1 MEELLMFLA
10 RGLVKNKDSVKVK
23 IDKPLPDGTV
33 NYKIC
38 VDDQDT
44 GRLIG
49 KKGRIAKAIRQVVR
63 ASDIIKGTKSLVQV
77 GENGDNKD
85 YIEYSKNHLET

>member
-10 RGLVKNKDSVKVK
+10 RGLVLNKDSVKVK
-23 IDKPLPDGTV
+23 IDKPLPDGTI

-38 VDDQDT
+38 VDDTDV

-49 KKGRIAKAIRQVVR
+49 KKGRIARALRQIVR
-63 ASDIIKGTKSLVQV
+63 ASDMKKGTKSLVQI
-77 GENGDNKD
+77 GESDNNRNCV
-85 YIEYSKNHLET
+85 E